1 MAGWGQL
8 LFGCEFLHHIG
19 YTWSLGVPNE
29 GVNSG
34 GRCLSCLRSSS
45 LLCDFAGLILPRPD
59 LKVGAGKPY
68 DALFPVTHR
77 LAQ

>member
-1 MAGWGQL
+1 MTDFGQL

-29 GVNSG
+29 GVNSV
-34 GRCLSCLRSSS
+34 GRCPSCLRSSS
-45 LLCDFAGLILPRPD
+45 LLCDLAGLILPWSN
-59 LKVGAGKPY
+59 LKIGAGKPY
-68 DALFPVTHR
+68 NALFPVTHR